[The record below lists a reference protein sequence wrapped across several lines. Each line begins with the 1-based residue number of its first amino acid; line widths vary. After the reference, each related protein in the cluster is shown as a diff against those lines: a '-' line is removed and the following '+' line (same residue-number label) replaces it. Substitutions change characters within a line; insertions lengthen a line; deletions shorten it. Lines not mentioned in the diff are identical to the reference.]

1 MWTFLSPFRRSPGG
15 AKDEALWATRASW
28 TLTICETTTIA
39 ENPTTAEAEKRTT
52 EIPRGRRMLEA
63 GWALQSEEK
72 QGSSVTT
79 SRTTEMIARMCE
91 DAHDRGS
98 KKIDD
103 ALGLDIPTMAK
114 PGRTLIEIVLMTERG
129 IATKKDLQGPGICR
143 KEFVLGQGTEQKEGV
158 LDLEIKQI
166 GDDLGQG
173 SQTKEGVLGQEIK
186 SKEGVLGPEIAMTAS
201 GSTRPK
207 TEGATK
213 MEVLHIKKQSGTIR
227 DPQNEGMYSKRVKCL
242 PIPKLTH

>member
-1 MWTFLSPFRRSPGG
+1 VT
-15 AKDEALWATRASW
+15 KTSW
-28 TLTICETTTIA
+28 TLTICGTTTTA
-39 ENPTTAEAEKRTT
+39 ENPTTAGAEKRI

-63 GWALQSEEK
+63 GWALQNEER
-72 QGSSVTT
+72 QGSSVTR

-186 SKEGVLGPEIAMTAS
+186 SKESALGPEIAMIEG
-201 GSTRPK
+201 GSTRRK
-207 TEGATK
+207 TESATK
-213 MEVLHIKKQSGTIR
+213 MEVLLIKKQSRTIR
-227 DPQNEGMYSKRVKCL
+227 DPRNEGKCPKRLKCL
-242 PIPKLTH
+242 PVPKLTH